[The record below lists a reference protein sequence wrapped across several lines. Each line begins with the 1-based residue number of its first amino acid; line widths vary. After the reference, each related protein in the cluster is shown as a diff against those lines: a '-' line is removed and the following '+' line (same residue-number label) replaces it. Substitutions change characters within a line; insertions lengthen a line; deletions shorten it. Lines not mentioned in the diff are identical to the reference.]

1 MSTPELDRSLAF
13 LRAFARRQA
22 ERVVDLPYGFGA
34 FDDTFAHSY
43 AHNKLYLDGPAD
55 PGAVDAVFADAGRA
69 HRLVQVWDGDLA
81 ARVGPAFLGA
91 GYEHSATVVMRHTG
105 AEPDRPADP
114 GVVVEV
120 VDVATRTEAAR
131 REWRGEMPDAAD
143 EVIEQL
149 AGRGAATVRGADQV
163 LFLAVR
169 APDGEAASRGDLY
182 LDPATGVAQIE
193 DLMTL
198 PAHTGRGYARAL
210 LADGLSRAR
219 AAGCDLV
226 LVQAEED
233 DWPRELYARLGYA
246 TIGRTHSYLRMPADS

>member
-1 MSTPELDRSLAF
+1 MSTPELARSLAF
-13 LRAFARRQA
+13 LRAFARSQA

-43 AHNKLYLDGPAD
+43 AHNKLHLEGPAGPED
-55 PGAVDAVFADAGRA
+55 VDAVFAAAGRA
-69 HRLVQVWDGDLA
+69 HRLVHVADPDLA
-81 ARVGPAFLGA
+81 ARVGPAFVDA

-105 AEPDRPADP
+105 AAPDRPADP
-114 GVVVEV
+114 TVVVDV
-120 VDVATRTEAAR
+120 VDVAARTEAAR
-131 REWRGEMPDAAD
+131 REWRGEKPDAPD
-143 EVIEQL
+143 DVIEQL
-149 AGRGAATVRGADQV
+149 AGRGAATVRGADRV
-163 LFLAVR
+163 LFLVAR
-169 APDGEAASRGDLY
+169 APDGEVACRGDLY

-210 LADGLSRAR
+210 LADGLSRAG

-226 LVQAEED
+226 LLVAEED